1 MSQELT
7 ERVQHIKVA
16 KMASVA
22 NTLPWVL
29 ASWREERNK
38 QSCKKAAKHRVQT
51 AMHFQATYFFYLAD
65 DGVVGGSNSVEDP
78 FDALQLLL
86 VAGGDSI
93 KGLIVVLQSTTALT
107 AGNEKWNLIITC
119 ISPYNNLLQTAAQLH
134 LHVKGVRH
142 LHVSH
147 LHQSG
152 EVHLLLHLPV
162 TPNLHRGV
170 SGLQLRL
177 REQTGMSRTKSIT
190 PQYKHTFES

>member
-1 MSQELT
+1 
-7 ERVQHIKVA
+7 
-16 KMASVA
+16 
-22 NTLPWVL
+22 
-29 ASWREERNK
+29 
-38 QSCKKAAKHRVQT
+38 
-51 AMHFQATYFFYLAD
+51 MHFQATYFFYLAD

-86 VAGGDSI
+86 VASGDSI

-107 AGNEKWNLIITC
+107 AGNET
-119 ISPYNNLLQTAAQLH
+119 SSSPAFPPYNNLLQTAAQLH

-177 REQTGMSRTKSIT
+177 REQTRMSRTKSIT